1 MIASVSGRVQSIS
14 MGSAVVEV
22 GGVGMHVLATPGA
35 LAELHTGQQV
45 TMHTSLVVREDSLT
59 LYGFPTTAERATFEA
74 LQSVSGVG
82 PRLALA
88 MLSVHSPD
96 SLAVAV
102 AAGDRAA
109 LEKVPGVGAKVAAR
123 LLLELGGK
131 LTLPDEGAGSPQ
143 RAVDARD
150 QVVEALM
157 GLGWP
162 SKVAESTVREVA
174 PEPIAADAVAG
185 TLRDALKQLGGTR
198 G

>member
-1 MIASVSGRVQSIS
+1 MIASVSGRVLSIAT
-14 MGSAVVEV
+14 GSAVVEV

-45 TMHTSLVVREDSLT
+45 TLHTSLVVREDSLT
-59 LYGFPTTAERATFEA
+59 LYGFPTVAERGAFEA

-102 AAGDRAA
+102 AAGDRGA

-131 LTLPDEGAGSPQ
+131 LSLPESGAGALAG
-143 RAVDARD
+143 AVDARD
-150 QVVEALM
+150 QVVEALT

-162 SKVAESTVREVA
+162 TKVAEGAVRDV
-174 PEPIAADAVAG
+174 AADPIGEAQVAG